1 MRLFRCSHR
10 ILPSFVRCLVNKLFY
25 LVHKISDAYDVILA
39 PSTPASD
46 RKCIDKFCNSETSNE
61 SQRTTD
67 KKKAKRVSIAKEE
80 DSDKGEAPEVNNND
94 KESDKKGSD
103 LNHHSHLHRN
113 HSHGHIHP
121 KRRMSL
127 DNTMVSWEY

>member
-1 MRLFRCSHR
+1 MSKLESFDSRLATCHVFTTSGH
-10 ILPSFVRCLVNKLFY
+10 IP
-25 LVHKISDAYDVILA
+25 A

-80 DSDKGEAPEVNNND
+80 DSDKNDAPEANGKETEGKKASDSNNANP
-94 KESDKKGSD
+94 
-103 LNHHSHLHRN
+103 HSHLHRN

-127 DNTMVSWEY
+127 DNTIVSCDVCEIPVADRIF